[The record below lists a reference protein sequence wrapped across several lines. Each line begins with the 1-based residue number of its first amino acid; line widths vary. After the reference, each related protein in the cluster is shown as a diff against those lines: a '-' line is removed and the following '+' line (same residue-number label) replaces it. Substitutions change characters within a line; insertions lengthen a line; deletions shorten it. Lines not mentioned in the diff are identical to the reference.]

1 MNEAEQK
8 DSKQKSLI
16 KLSSMDPNFLDLY
29 KLVIS
34 SIYNFVISDILLF
47 IKLEFQISIYH
58 SFEYKCKL
66 HYAYFYRY
74 IKLILSMVKTNELPI
89 FKTT

>member
-29 KLVIS
+29 KLVIC
-34 SIYNFVISDILLF
+34 SIYNFVINYILLV

-58 SFEYKCKL
+58 SFE
-66 HYAYFYRY
+66 
-74 IKLILSMVKTNELPI
+74 
-89 FKTT
+89 

>member
-29 KLVIS
+29 KLVIC
-34 SIYNFVISDILLF
+34 SIYNFVINYIFLV

-58 SFEYKCKL
+58 SFE
-66 HYAYFYRY
+66 
-74 IKLILSMVKTNELPI
+74 
-89 FKTT
+89 